1 MDCGMRILRA
11 SSAWYVALLTQ
22 GFAREKVVDVL
33 DRLDYRG
40 ERTQEITDD
49 AVTGA
54 LLSE

>member
-1 MDCGMRILRA
+1 MRILRA